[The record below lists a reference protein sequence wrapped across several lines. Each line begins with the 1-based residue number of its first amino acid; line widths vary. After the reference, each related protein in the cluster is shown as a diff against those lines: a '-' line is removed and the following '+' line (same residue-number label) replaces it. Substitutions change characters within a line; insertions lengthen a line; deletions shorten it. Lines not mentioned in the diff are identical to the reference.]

1 MFASKTITIFAAA
14 LAALCSTVS
23 AAPTPTKNDEVAA
36 RQVAPAGAT
45 HSVVV
50 GRGGL
55 RFDPENIV
63 AEPGDIVEFHFLPRN
78 HSVAQSSFSNPCQPI
93 GSTAFFSGFIPSI
106 AGQSNDVFSITIED
120 RNPIWFYCSQ
130 TNGNHCQSGMSGVI
144 NQNFDSNEFTLARYK
159 ARAAEIGGVS
169 TSPSIVG
176 YGGNLNARVGPNP
189 NPYSGF

>member
-14 LAALCSTVS
+14 LAALYSTVS
-23 AAPTPTKNDEVAA
+23 AAPTPTKNEVAA

-78 HSVAQSSFSNPCQPI
+78 HSVAQSNFANPCQPI
-93 GSTAFFSGFIPSI
+93 GATAFFSGFIPSP
-106 AGQSNDVFSITIED
+106 AGQSPDVFQITIED

-130 TNGNHCQSGMSGVI
+130 TAGSHCQSGMSGVI
-144 NQNFDSNEFTLARYK
+144 NQNFDSNEFTLAKYK
-159 ARAAEIGGVS
+159 GKAAELGGVS
-169 TSPSIVG
+169 GSPEIVG
-176 YGGNLNARVGPNP
+176 NGGNLNARVVPNP